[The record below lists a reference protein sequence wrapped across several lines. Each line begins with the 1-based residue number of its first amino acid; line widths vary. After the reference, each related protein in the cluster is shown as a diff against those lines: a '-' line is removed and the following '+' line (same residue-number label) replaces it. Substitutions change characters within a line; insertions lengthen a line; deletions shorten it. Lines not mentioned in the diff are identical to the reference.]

1 MTGIGVIPW
10 FRSTGWA
17 VRGVKSAQDD
27 HCPGAAA
34 PGGPGGRLEPISMKE
49 AESAGPERHPTPDGR
64 SAPQN
69 RRRGRARAALRR
81 LGLVG
86 HCWQKRAFF
95 AAAADVVASGAPA
108 RSTPFSYSSLSR
120 ASPCSTGQRPAA
132 SPAQGAGDAARR
144 DRLPP
149 GDARRAWVLPVLVGR
164 RALRGRGAALLP
176 RGRPR
181 SRHRG
186 VLLPEDRRRP
196 GRLRHALPHP
206 PYEGRRQ
213 PVLAGSG
220 TDRYRPP
227 RHRRLPVPRR
237 VADRLRQHRA
247 RLLPAA
253 GPAPGGADVDLL
265 GEGQPLGAGAGAAGL
280 WAGCCSRTRLRGGA
294 CPPSRSHRPC
304 GPFPTAAAALPAHG
318 PAARLDHRHP
328 HHPPPRRC
336 PPTGRPAGAAED
348 PEER

>member
-206 PYEGRRQ
+206 PHEGRRQ

-265 GEGQPLGAGAGAAGL
+265 GGGATARCWCGCRWTVGGLLLAHAVARRSLPAVEVAPAMRAFPDGGRGAARPR
-280 WAGCCSRTRLRGGA
+280 AARPEQPRTRRSDEPRA
-294 CPPSRSHRPC
+294 PPS
-304 GPFPTAAAALPAHG
+304 GMLA
-318 PAARLDHRHP
+318 
-328 HHPPPRRC
+328 PPR
-336 PPTGRPAGAAED
+336 
-348 PEER
+348 